1 MKKHL
6 VIGLSQKETA
16 RIAEELNIKI
26 IVDSGTVNFSS
37 EKYSW
42 EDCEEMLI
50 DKVNKDYKL
59 QISPDAEI
67 ISGDI
72 TKQDDFYLGIIY
84 QEEKVTTILAKDIG
98 PITEK
103 EVEEIK
109 KAAEK
114 EIEFDEDCPELTE
127 EQLKKFKR
135 GRLKDLGWLK

>member
-72 TKQDDFYLGIIY
+72 TKQNDFYLGILY

>member
-37 EKYSW
+37 KKYSW

-50 DKVNKDYKL
+50 DKVNKDYGL
-59 QISPDAEI
+59 QIPLDAEI

-72 TKQDDFYLGIIY
+72 TKQDTFYIGLLY
-84 QEEKVTTILAKDIG
+84 QEEKITTILAKDIG
-98 PITEK
+98 PLTEK
-103 EVEEIK
+103 EKEEIK
-109 KAAEK
+109 TASLK

-135 GRLKDLGWLK
+135 GRLKDLG